1 MTKAD
6 LINALA
12 ADTGLTKADAD
23 RFLKTLTS
31 TESRAG
37 ISVR

>member
-12 ADTGLTKADAD
+12 EDTELNPLNKVCFPRLA
-23 RFLKTLTS
+23 L
-31 TESRAG
+31 
-37 ISVR
+37 V